1 MRGWLSQ
8 DSACDQL
15 RKALITAID
24 VLKADA
30 VPATGKAVASFE
42 AN

>member
-1 MRGWLSQ
+1 VGEPCSQ
-8 DSACDQL
+8 LCL
-15 RKALITAID
+15 ALITAID
-24 VLKADA
+24 VLEADA